1 MNFKEIGIDEKSLEI
16 LIKILISTALGL
28 IIGLE
33 RERKAKT
40 EAFIGI
46 RTTPLIAILG
56 ALSSFIYENY
66 WNGIFIFSFGALILF
81 SLINYFKDIEKDIG
95 ITTEIASIIAFITGV
110 LVYYNHIYISIFIAL
125 LTTTLLALKPILE
138 KFAKSLS
145 LEDIISILK
154 FLLVVI
160 VIYPLLPDRNFGPF
174 DAFNL
179 KSIWKVVIIVS
190 TLDFIGYI
198 LIKWKG
204 AKTLWIT
211 GVVGGLI
218 SSTAVSYQLARK
230 TKEYPKLLYQSSIG
244 ISLAWAIMNIRVIVL
259 VGLISLELVKAIFL
273 PLVLTFIIY
282 SIIIFM
288 KYRENFTHYS
298 SESSINISNPFE
310 IWSAL
315 QFGIIYA
322 FIKFSIE
329 FLDHILGSKGIYLAS
344 FISGVIDVDAIALSL
359 ANIAKDN
366 PSSIEIAVKGIL
378 IAVISNSF
386 FKFMY
391 VFLFGTK
398 ELTKNVAYF
407 LIVISLI
414 CGLYIII

>member
-1 MNFKEIGIDEKSLEI
+1 MNFKEIGIDEKTLEI

-56 ALSSFIYENY
+56 TLSSFVYENY

-81 SLINYFKDIEKDIG
+81 SLINYFKDIEKDVG
-95 ITTEIASIIAFITGV
+95 ITTEIASIIAFIIGV

-154 FLLVVI
+154 FLLVVV

-190 TLDFIGYI
+190 TLDFIGYV

-244 ISLAWAIMNIRVIVL
+244 IALAWTIMNIRVIIL
-259 VGLISLELVKAIFL
+259 VGLISLELAKAIFL
-273 PLVLTFIIY
+273 PLVLASIIFL
-282 SIIIFM
+282 IIIFI
-288 KYRENFTHYS
+288 KYRENFAHYS
-298 SESSINISNPFE
+298 SDSGINISNPFE
-310 IWSAL
+310 LWSAL

-329 FLDHILGSKGIYLAS
+329 FLDHIFGSKGIYLAS
-344 FISGVIDVDAIALSL
+344 FISGVIDVDAITLSL
-359 ANIAKDN
+359 ANIVKEN
-366 PSSIEIAVKGIL
+366 PSSIEIATKGIL

-386 FKFMY
+386 FKFIY

-398 ELTKNVAYF
+398 ELTKNIAYF
-407 LIVISLI
+407 LIVISLV

>member
-1 MNFKEIGIDEKSLEI
+1 MNFKEIGIDEKTLEI
-16 LIKILISTALGL
+16 LIKILISTSLGL

-56 ALSSFIYENY
+56 TLSSFIYENY

-95 ITTEIASIIAFITGV
+95 ITTEIASIIAFIIGV

-125 LTTTLLALKPILE
+125 LITTLLALKPILE

-160 VIYPLLPDRNFGPF
+160 VIYPLLPDKNFGPF

-190 TLDFIGYI
+190 TLDFIGYV

-244 ISLAWAIMNIRVIVL
+244 ISLAWTIMNIRVIVL
-259 VGLISLELVKAIFL
+259 AGLISLEIAKAIFL
-273 PLVLTFIIY
+273 PLVLASIIFL
-282 SIIIFM
+282 IIIFI
-288 KYRENFTHYS
+288 KYREKFAHYS
-298 SESSINISNPFE
+298 SDSGINISNPFE
-310 IWSAL
+310 LWAAL

-329 FLDHILGSKGIYLAS
+329 FLDHIFGSKGIYLAS
-344 FISGVIDVDAIALSL
+344 FISGVIDVDAITLSL
-359 ANIAKDN
+359 AILAKDN
-366 PSSIEIAVKGIL
+366 PSSIEIVTKGIL

-386 FKFMY
+386 FKFIY

-398 ELTKNVAYF
+398 ELTQNIAYF
-407 LIVISLI
+407 LAIISLV